1 MRNYFV
7 KGALALVA
15 SVGLASCGSDPTN
28 MGTAPTDLVAN
39 KISGSVREW
48 GIDVSAAKAKSG
60 VVTFAIANFGTISH
74 EFIVVKTNFPLG
86 EIPIGKNNRF
96 DEDGEG
102 VEAVDEIAEF
112 EVDTTHVLK
121 VMLEPGAYQLLCNIA
136 GHYKNGMYAALTVS

>member
-1 MRNYFV
+1 MKNYLV

-28 MGTAPTDLVAN
+28 MGTEPTDLVAN

-60 VVTFAIANFGTISH
+60 VVIFAIANFGTISH

>member
-1 MRNYFV
+1 MKNYFV

-28 MGTAPTDLVAN
+28 MGTEPTDLVAN